1 MTIARKPK
9 KPSEV
14 EIATLIEKG
23 GSVPKA
29 QKRAGKSD
37 LKNVQL
43 RLPENIISDID
54 DIRQQNIV
62 APSRHAWI
70 LAAIKEKLERD
81 IETTL

>member
-9 KPSEV
+9 KPNEV

-23 GSVPKA
+23 GSVPKSH
-29 QKRAGKSD
+29 KRAGKTD

-43 RLPENIISDID
+43 RLSENIISDID
-54 DIRQQNIV
+54 NIRQQNIV

-70 LAAIKEKLERD
+70 LTAIKEKIGRD
-81 IETTL
+81 VKTTS